1 MVSPKSSKV
10 FFKDKQDK
18 TCLLLLLKE
27 KKKQSLKF
35 ENYTYLMST
44 HQFFWGGVTLS
55 ACGTSWGQTR
65 APCSESAEF

>member
-44 HQFFWGGVTLS
+44 HQFFFGGGHTFCMWNFLGS
-55 ACGTSWGQTR
+55 N
-65 APCSESAEF
+65 PCPLQ